1 MYFILGIVFCQP
13 YMGLSYS
20 SSHKKL
26 LDTFVSCE
34 TTVQKP
40 DVHNSLL
47 CKYFDEAIPI
57 LVKQITE
64 FLWRICSFHLGFY
77 QH

>member
-13 YMGLSYS
+13 YMGLNYS
-20 SSHKKL
+20 SGHKKL

-34 TTVQKP
+34 TRSSRS
-40 DVHNSLL
+40 SLL